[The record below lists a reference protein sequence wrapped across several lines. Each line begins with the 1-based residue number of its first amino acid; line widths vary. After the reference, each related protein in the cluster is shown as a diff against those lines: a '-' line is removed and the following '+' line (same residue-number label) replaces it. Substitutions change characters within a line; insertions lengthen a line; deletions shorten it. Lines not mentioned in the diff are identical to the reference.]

1 VKETVEMSDF
11 LIDRA
16 FGRQAFGADPG
27 RYHAARPAYPDW
39 VFDMG
44 VSPLLAVEPDPCMA
58 TYAHAIE
65 SACADA
71 EIERGGVQDGLLETM
86 KRSS

>member
-27 RYHAARPAYPDW
+27 RYHAARPVYPDW

-44 VSPLLAVEPDPCMA
+44 ASPLLAVEPDPRMA
-58 TYAHAIE
+58 TDAHAIE
-65 SACADA
+65 SGCADA